1 MSYLVRRINL
11 GMWKDY
17 CEKAIGRNSIMS
29 RICIYPRYDCPADII
44 TKGLATSGNTLS
56 FWEIEDKSKINDAI
70 LAISTGTTQSNL
82 GTVYYVIFDR
92 KELELNGIEIKQ
104 SSDDA
109 NTAVAEF
116 KAMHHN
122 LTNVSYYSLGHLQD
136 LIVKKILAGED
147 DKMTKGDIKPLM
159 EKLIIDNKIDYT
171 VLSDDYL
178 RHLKQDFKQYSDRIP
193 DVKAKTV
200 TCPNCS
206 LNFEV
211 PIV

>member
-17 CEKAIGRNSIMS
+17 CDKAVGRNSLMS
-29 RICIYPRYDCPADII
+29 RICNYPKFDCPADII
-44 TKGLATSGNTLS
+44 TRGLATSGNTLS
-56 FWEIEDKSKINDAI
+56 FWEIEDKSKIKDAI
-70 LAISTGTTQSNL
+70 LAISTGITQSNL
-82 GTVYYVIFDR
+82 STVYYVLFNR
-92 KELELNGIEIKQ
+92 EELEMNGIGIKQ

-109 NTAVAEF
+109 NTAVSEF

-147 DKMTKGDIKPLM
+147 GKMTKGEIKPFM
-159 EKLIIDNKIDYT
+159 EELIIENKIDYS

-178 RHLKQDFKQYSDRIP
+178 RHLKEDFKKYSDRIP
-193 DVKAKTV
+193 NVKVKTV

-206 LNFEV
+206 SLIEL